1 MKKII
6 KLAIE
11 NTTQIRKTEDSLCE
25 LYSHDKNNGVF
36 EFEVVNETLSNEKP
50 YAMFKF
56 MDSQSVWK
64 VPGTIEDNKIKILF
78 DTTLI
83 TQDETVVCFL
93 YLDDEER
100 TTDFYRFKFK
110 VKVSEIDKLDTYAV
124 KERYFNNSIIVDK
137 VDVVTKKELEEALKG
152 LTVSSVEGVL
162 TETRADEIYA
172 KKSEIYDDTAL
183 SNRVKALEER
193 PDNNTVYD
201 DSDLR
206 GRVIAL
212 ESKADNDTVYDDT
225 DLKRRVSELENKS
238 DKDTVYDDSDLRG
251 RVEALESKPD
261 NNTVYD
267 DTVLTNRVKALEDR
281 PTGSSYDDS
290 DLQGRVRALEERPT
304 TTTAYDDTDVKRR
317 LANLEE
323 RPDNNTVYDDTDVKN
338 RLKTIEDNQK
348 DYVRTEDLPAPYDDR
363 RVNERLEALETK
375 QDNDTVYNDT
385 DLKTR
390 VEALENRPTTSVT
403 AYDDTDL
410 KRRVSEL
417 EQRPDNN
424 TVYDDTDVKERLTNL
439 ETKVDKDTIYDDSE
453 LKRRVSDLEQRP
465 DNNTVYDDTA
475 LSGRVKALED
485 APKVDITNFATK
497 DDVVAFNRELNN
509 KVSSVDF
516 EAFKT
521 TIPAPYND
529 SDLRSRVETLETKQD
544 KDTVYDDEPIKGR
557 LTALENKPFDDY
569 LTTQE
574 LEKHKFVT
582 KEQLDEATE
591 LDYSN
596 IVTNDELEGYAK
608 KTDLPVPY
616 NDTALSDRV
625 LALENKTT
633 TNQTLSIN
641 NNTLSISGGNS
652 VELPSNKPLTGNGS
666 PEGNIIANPG
676 DTYVNK
682 NVSLGDYLYYKE
694 RNPGKNTGW
703 KVLYGSMGVNINLTT
718 GGRIRFSRENYFVN
732 ASISDLT
739 ISLDALN
746 SGQGRDFYQDGENV
760 VIRFIPSKQFDARES
775 IIPQGFRPSGN
786 FLVPAYSKSGD
797 SIGLFKFEQT
807 YGIVKLILNDVN
819 KDNVTSEMLKGINSG
834 LIVYPTQ
841 EAWMVRLP

>member
-6 KLAIE
+6 KLPIE
-11 NTTQIRKTEDSLCE
+11 STTQIRKTEDSLCE
-25 LYSHDKNNGVF
+25 LYSHDKNNGLF
-36 EFEVVNETLSNEKP
+36 EFEVTNVKLGNEKP

-56 MDSQSVWK
+56 MESQSVWK
-64 VPGTIEDNKIKILF
+64 VLGTIEDNKIKVAF

-83 TQDETVVCFL
+83 TQDETVVCFI

-110 VKVSEIDKLDTYAV
+110 VKVSEIDKLHTYAV

-137 VDVVTKKELEEALKG
+137 VDVVTKDELKEALKG
-152 LTVSSVEGVL
+152 LTVSTVEGVL

-172 KKSEIYDDTAL
+172 KKSELYDDTAL
-183 SNRVKALEER
+183 RQRVATLEER
-193 PDNNTVYD
+193 PDNNTIYD

-267 DTVLTNRVKALEDR
+267 DTALTNRVKALEER

-304 TTTAYDDTDVKRR
+304 TAYDDTDVKQR
-317 LANLEE
+317 LTNLEG

-338 RLKTIEDNQK
+338 RLKAIEDTQK
-348 DYVRTEDLPAPYDDR
+348 DYVKTVDLPAPYDDR

-375 QDNDTVYNDT
+375 ADNDTVYNDT
-385 DLKTR
+385 DLKNR
-390 VEALENRPTTSVT
+390 VEALENRPNNGT

-439 ETKVDKDTIYDDSE
+439 ETKVDKDTIYDDSD

-465 DNNTVYDDTA
+465 DNNTVYDDTD
-475 LSGRVKALED
+475 LSNRVKALED
-485 APKVDITNFATK
+485 APKVDVINFATK

-516 EAFKT
+516 EDFKK

-529 SDLRSRVETLETKQD
+529 
-544 KDTVYDDEPIKGR
+544 
-557 LTALENKPFDDY
+557 
-569 LTTQE
+569 
-574 LEKHKFVT
+574 
-582 KEQLDEATE
+582 
-591 LDYSN
+591 
-596 IVTNDELEGYAK
+596 
-608 KTDLPVPY
+608 KT
-616 NDTALSDRV
+616 LSDRV
-625 LALENKTT
+625 LALENKPSTGGT
-633 TNQTLSIN
+633 QDTGWLKVSGENAIAGNIVEIRRIGNTVHVRFRNENDYFIVDENLYFTLDKE
-641 NNTLSISGGNS
+641 ISGGFGSVTNNS
-652 VELPSNKPLTGNGS
+652 PIFSAKNNRELGRFITNVFNNRITVELMIDVEL
-666 PEGNIIANPG
+666 
-676 DTYVNK
+676 
-682 NVSLGDYLYYKE
+682 
-694 RNPGKNTGW
+694 
-703 KVLYGSMGVNINLTT
+703 
-718 GGRIRFSRENYFVN
+718 
-732 ASISDLT
+732 
-739 ISLDALN
+739 
-746 SGQGRDFYQDGENV
+746 SG
-760 VIRFIPSKQFDARES
+760 
-775 IIPQGFRPSGN
+775 
-786 FLVPAYSKSGD
+786 SKSVYINEFSYITD
-797 SIGLFKFEQT
+797 DPFPT
-807 YGIVKLILNDVN
+807 NLN
-819 KDNVTSEMLKGINSG
+819 
-834 LIVYPTQ
+834 
-841 EAWMVRLP
+841 

>member
-36 EFEVVNETLSNEKP
+36 EFEVVNETLGDEKP

-162 TETRADEIYA
+162 TETRADELYA

-201 DSDLR
+201 DTDLR
-206 GRVIAL
+206 GRVVTL

-251 RVEALESKPD
+251 RVEALENKPD

-267 DTVLTNRVKALEDR
+267 DTVLTNRVKALEER

-317 LANLEE
+317 LTSLEE
-323 RPDNNTVYDDTDVKN
+323 RPDNNTVYDDTDVQN
-338 RLKTIEDNQK
+338 RLKAIEDTQK
-348 DYVRTEDLPAPYDDR
+348 DYVKTVDLPAPYDDR

-375 QDNDTVYNDT
+375 ADNDTVYNDT
-385 DLKTR
+385 DLKNR
-390 VEALENRPTTSVT
+390 VEALESRPNNGTV
-403 AYDDTDL
+403 YDDSDL

-439 ETKVDKDTIYDDSE
+439 ETKVDKDTVYDDSD
-453 LKRRVSDLEQRP
+453 LKRRVSELEQRP

-485 APKVDITNFATK
+485 APKVDVTNFATK

-529 SDLRSRVETLETKQD
+529 TDLRSRVETLETKQD

-569 LTTQE
+569 LTNEE

-596 IVTNDELEGYAK
+596 IVTNDELKDYAK
-608 KTDLPVPY
+608 KTDLPAPY
-616 NDTALSDRV
+616 NDKALSDRV

-652 VELPSNKPLTGNGS
+652 VELPNNKPLTGNGS
-666 PEGNIIANPG
+666 PEGNVIANPG

>member
-6 KLAIE
+6 KLPIE
-11 NTTQIRKTEDSLCE
+11 STTQIRKTEDSLCE
-25 LYSHDKNNGVF
+25 LYSHDKNNGLF
-36 EFEVVNETLSNEKP
+36 EFEVTNVKLGNEKP

-56 MDSQSVWK
+56 MDSMSVWK
-64 VPGTIEDNKIKILF
+64 VLGTIEDNKIKVAF

-110 VKVSEIDKLDTYAV
+110 VKVSEIDKLHTYAV

-137 VDVVTKKELEEALKG
+137 VDVVTKDELKEALKG
-152 LTVSSVEGVL
+152 LTVSTIEGVL
-162 TETRADEIYA
+162 TENRADEIYA
-172 KKSEIYDDTAL
+172 KKTDLYDDTAL
-183 SNRVKALEER
+183 RQRVATLEER
-193 PDNNTVYD
+193 PDNNTIYD

-212 ESKADNDTVYDDT
+212 ESTADNDTVYDDR

-267 DTVLTNRVKALEDR
+267 DTALTNRVKALEDR

-304 TTTAYDDTDVKRR
+304 TTTAYDDTDVK
-317 LANLEE
+317 
-323 RPDNNTVYDDTDVKN
+323 N
-338 RLKTIEDNQK
+338 RLKAIEDTQK

-375 QDNDTVYNDT
+375 TDNDTVYNDT

-390 VEALENRPTTSVT
+390 VEALENRTTTSVT
-403 AYDDTDL
+403 AYDDSDL

-439 ETKVDKDTIYDDSE
+439 ETKVDKDTIYDDSD

-485 APKVDITNFATK
+485 APKVDVTNFATK

-529 SDLRSRVETLETKQD
+529 
-544 KDTVYDDEPIKGR
+544 
-557 LTALENKPFDDY
+557 
-569 LTTQE
+569 
-574 LEKHKFVT
+574 
-582 KEQLDEATE
+582 KE
-591 LDYSN
+591 
-596 IVTNDELEGYAK
+596 
-608 KTDLPVPY
+608 
-616 NDTALSDRV
+616 LSDRV
-625 LALENKTT
+625 LALENKPATAGI
-633 TNQTLSIN
+633 QTQDTGWITISDDNPLHGNVVKIRRIN
-641 NNTLSISGGNS
+641 D
-652 VELPSNKPLTGNGS
+652 V
-666 PEGNIIANPG
+666 
-676 DTYVNK
+676 VH
-682 NVSLGDYLYYKE
+682 VSLSNSNSEGLQLQLDDTVFHVILANKE
-694 RNPGKNTGW
+694 IGEGFTPLNKLAIQITEIE
-703 KVLYGSMGVNINLTT
+703 NIMQTTT
-718 GGRIRFSRENYFVN
+718 GGTNVIGQVIFKVENGKVMINGFGDKFS
-732 ASISDLT
+732 
-739 ISLDALN
+739 
-746 SGQGRDFYQDGENV
+746 
-760 VIRFIPSKQFDARES
+760 
-775 IIPQGFRPSGN
+775 
-786 FLVPAYSKSGD
+786 
-797 SIGLFKFEQT
+797 
-807 YGIVKLILNDVN
+807 
-819 KDNVTSEMLKGINSG
+819 TSEPIEVLVNNFS
-834 LIVYPTQ
+834 YFTEDPFPTN
-841 EAWMVRLP
+841 LN

>member
-36 EFEVVNETLSNEKP
+36 EFEVVNERLGNEKP

-64 VPGTIEDNKIKILF
+64 VPGTVEDNKIKILF

-110 VKVSEIDKLDTYAV
+110 VKVSEIDKLHTYAV

-137 VDVVTKKELEEALKG
+137 LDVVTKDELKEALKG
-152 LTVSSVEGVL
+152 LTVSNVEGIL

-172 KKSEIYDDTAL
+172 KKTEIPQAYDDSAL
-183 SNRVKALEER
+183 KQRVATLEER

-267 DTVLTNRVKALEDR
+267 DTALSNRVKALEDK

-290 DLQGRVRALEERPT
+290 DLQGRVRALEERPNA
-304 TTTAYDDTDVKRR
+304 TAYDDSDVKRR
-317 LANLEE
+317 LTNLEE

-385 DLKTR
+385 DLRTR
-390 VEALENRPTTSVT
+390 VEALENRPNNGT
-403 AYDDTDL
+403 AYDDSDL

-439 ETKVDKDTIYDDSE
+439 ETKVDKDTIYDDSD

-485 APKVDITNFATK
+485 APKVDTINFATK

-521 TIPAPYND
+521 TIPASYND

-544 KDTVYDDEPIKGR
+544 KDTVYDDEPIKSR

-596 IVTNDELEGYAK
+596 IVTTDELNDYAK
-608 KTDLPVPY
+608 KTEIPAPY
-616 NDTALSDRV
+616 NDKALSDRV
-625 LALENKTT
+625 LALENKPSTGGAQT
-633 TNQTLSIN
+633 QDTGWITISENGALHDNVVKIRRINDIVHVSLSNPGNEGLMLEATDGYGAVLVDKVISKGFTPMKPILLPVTETVSMITLNTNRTAVTGQAIFEIK
-641 NNTLSISGGNS
+641 NNTATL
-652 VELPSNKPLTGNGS
+652 
-666 PEGNIIANPG
+666 
-676 DTYVNK
+676 
-682 NVSLGDYLYYKE
+682 
-694 RNPGKNTGW
+694 
-703 KVLYGSMGVNINLTT
+703 KVY
-718 GGRIRFSRENYFVN
+718 
-732 ASISDLT
+732 
-739 ISLDALN
+739 
-746 SGQGRDFYQDGENV
+746 DGE
-760 VIRFIPSKQFDARES
+760 IS
-775 IIPQGFRPSGN
+775 SGMPTEKHIN
-786 FLVPAYSKSGD
+786 DFSYFTEDP
-797 SIGLFKFEQT
+797 FPT
-807 YGIVKLILNDVN
+807 NLN
-819 KDNVTSEMLKGINSG
+819 
-834 LIVYPTQ
+834 
-841 EAWMVRLP
+841 

>member
-6 KLAIE
+6 KLPIE
-11 NTTQIRKTEDSLCE
+11 STTQIRKTEDSLCE
-25 LYSHDKNNGVF
+25 LYSHDKNNGLF
-36 EFEVVNETLSNEKP
+36 EFEVTNVKLGNEKP

-56 MDSQSVWK
+56 MDSMSVWK
-64 VPGTIEDNKIKILF
+64 VLGTIEDNKIKVAF

-162 TETRADEIYA
+162 TETRADELYA

-183 SNRVKALEER
+183 RQRVATLEER
-193 PDNNTVYD
+193 PNNNTVYD

-212 ESKADNDTVYDDT
+212 ESKADNDTVYDDA

-238 DKDTVYDDSDLRG
+238 DKDTVYDD
-251 RVEALESKPD
+251 
-261 NNTVYD
+261 
-267 DTVLTNRVKALEDR
+267 
-281 PTGSSYDDS
+281 
-290 DLQGRVRALEERPT
+290 
-304 TTTAYDDTDVKRR
+304 TDVQ
-317 LANLEE
+317 
-323 RPDNNTVYDDTDVKN
+323 N
-338 RLKTIEDNQK
+338 RLKAIEDTQK

-375 QDNDTVYNDT
+375 TDNDTVYNDT
-385 DLKTR
+385 GLKTR
-390 VEALENRPTTSVT
+390 VEALENRTTTSVT
-403 AYDDTDL
+403 AYDDSDL

-439 ETKVDKDTIYDDSE
+439 ETKVDKDTIYDDSD
-453 LKRRVSDLEQRP
+453 LKRRLTNLEQRP

-485 APKVDITNFATK
+485 APKVDVTNFATK

-529 SDLRSRVETLETKQD
+529 
-544 KDTVYDDEPIKGR
+544 
-557 LTALENKPFDDY
+557 
-569 LTTQE
+569 
-574 LEKHKFVT
+574 
-582 KEQLDEATE
+582 KE
-591 LDYSN
+591 
-596 IVTNDELEGYAK
+596 
-608 KTDLPVPY
+608 
-616 NDTALSDRV
+616 LSDRV
-625 LALENKTT
+625 LALENKPATAGI
-633 TNQTLSIN
+633 QTQDTGWITISDDNPLHGNVVKIRRIN
-641 NNTLSISGGNS
+641 D
-652 VELPSNKPLTGNGS
+652 V
-666 PEGNIIANPG
+666 
-676 DTYVNK
+676 VH
-682 NVSLGDYLYYKE
+682 VSLSNSNSEGLQLQLDDTVFHVILANKE
-694 RNPGKNTGW
+694 IGEGFTPLNKLAIQITEIE
-703 KVLYGSMGVNINLTT
+703 NIMQTTT
-718 GGRIRFSRENYFVN
+718 GGTNVIGQVIFKVENGKVMINGFGDKFS
-732 ASISDLT
+732 
-739 ISLDALN
+739 
-746 SGQGRDFYQDGENV
+746 
-760 VIRFIPSKQFDARES
+760 
-775 IIPQGFRPSGN
+775 
-786 FLVPAYSKSGD
+786 
-797 SIGLFKFEQT
+797 
-807 YGIVKLILNDVN
+807 
-819 KDNVTSEMLKGINSG
+819 TSEPIEVLVNNFS
-834 LIVYPTQ
+834 YFTEDPFPTN
-841 EAWMVRLP
+841 LN

>member
-6 KLAIE
+6 KLSIE

-36 EFEVVNETLSNEKP
+36 EFEVVNETLGNEKP

-64 VPGTIEDNKIKILF
+64 VPGTVEDNKIKILF

-110 VKVSEIDKLDTYAV
+110 VKVSEIDKINTYAV

-152 LTVSSVEGVL
+152 LTVSTVEGVL

-172 KKSEIYDDTAL
+172 KKTDLYDDTAL
-183 SNRVKALEER
+183 RQRVATLEER

-225 DLKRRVSELENKS
+225 DLKRRVSELEQRPDNN
-238 DKDTVYDDSDLRG
+238 TVYDDSDLRG
-251 RVEALESKPD
+251 RVEALENKPD

-267 DTVLTNRVKALEDR
+267 DTVLTNRVKALEER
-281 PTGSSYDDS
+281 PTGSSYDD
-290 DLQGRVRALEERPT
+290 
-304 TTTAYDDTDVKRR
+304 TDVQ
-317 LANLEE
+317 
-323 RPDNNTVYDDTDVKN
+323 N
-338 RLKTIEDNQK
+338 RLKAIEDTQK

-424 TVYDDTDVKERLTNL
+424 TVYDDSDVKERLTNL
-439 ETKVDKDTIYDDSE
+439 ETKVDKDTVYDDSD

-465 DNNTVYDDTA
+465 DNNTVYDDSALTQRVETLENKPEGATKEDVKGLTDRVVALENKSDKDTIYDDSDIKERLTVLENKPDNNTVYDDSA
-475 LSGRVKALED
+475 LSNRVRALED
-485 APKVDITNFATK
+485 APKVNATDFATK
-497 DDVVAFNRELNN
+497 NDLVAFNGELNN

-516 EAFKT
+516 EEFKK

-529 SDLRSRVETLETKQD
+529 SDLVKRVETLETKQD
-544 KDTVYDDEPIKGR
+544 KDTVYNDEPIKER
-557 LTALENKPFDDY
+557 LIALESKPFDSY
-569 LTTQE
+569 FTE
-574 LEKHKFVT
+574 T
-582 KEQLDEATE
+582 KADE
-591 LDYSN
+591 
-596 IVTNDELEGYAK
+596 IYAK

-616 NDTALSDRV
+616 DDKALSDRV
-625 LALENKTT
+625 LALESRPVTEIHGTGMPNGVVEAPIGTTYIDTAKTNGALKWIKTT
-633 TNQTLSIN
+633 D
-641 NNTLSISGGNS
+641 GG
-652 VELPSNKPLTGNGS
+652 
-666 PEGNIIANPG
+666 
-676 DTYVNK
+676 
-682 NVSLGDYLYYKE
+682 
-694 RNPGKNTGW
+694 NTGW
-703 KVLYGSMGVNINLTT
+703 KVTEGDT
-718 GGRIRFSRENYFVN
+718 GWVLGWQEDKENNTNRMYFRRKNDVVHVKFN
-732 ASISDLT
+732 PEIKTSYIS
-739 ISLDALN
+739 
-746 SGQGRDFYQDGENV
+746 GETN
-760 VIRFIPSKQFDARES
+760 
-775 IIPQGFRPSGN
+775 
-786 FLVPAYSKSGD
+786 
-797 SIGLFKFEQT
+797 
-807 YGIVKLILNDVN
+807 LILNLGGDELFSDLSIQGFKPVDDIVQTIYRTSRDIYSSTASTEN
-819 KDNVTSEMLKGINSG
+819 SEGAQGTGAVIIQYEYYRRDKTGLKLQIVTSDLGVKENHVNPFSYLTEDEWP
-834 LIVYPTQ
+834 VQ
-841 EAWMVRLP
+841 LP

>member
-6 KLAIE
+6 KLPIE
-11 NTTQIRKTEDSLCE
+11 STTQIRKTEDSLCE
-25 LYSHDKNNGVF
+25 LYSHDKNNGLF
-36 EFEVVNETLSNEKP
+36 EFEVTNVKLGNEKP

-56 MDSQSVWK
+56 MDSMSVWK
-64 VPGTIEDNKIKILF
+64 VLGTIEDNKIKVAF

-124 KERYFNNSIIVDK
+124 KERYFNKSIIVDK

-152 LTVSSVEGVL
+152 LTVTSVEGLL
-162 TETRADEIYA
+162 TETRADELYA

-201 DSDLR
+201 DTDLR
-206 GRVIAL
+206 GRVVAL
-212 ESKADNDTVYDDT
+212 ESKADNDTVYDDA

-251 RVEALESKPD
+251 RVEALENKPD

-267 DTVLTNRVKALEDR
+267 DTILTNRVKALEDR

-290 DLQGRVRALEERPT
+290 DLQGRVRALEERPS
-304 TTTAYDDTDVKRR
+304 TTAYDDTDVKQR
-317 LANLEE
+317 LTNLEG
-323 RPDNNTVYDDTDVKN
+323 RPDNNTVYDDTD
-338 RLKTIEDNQK
+338 
-348 DYVRTEDLPAPYDDR
+348 
-363 RVNERLEALETK
+363 
-375 QDNDTVYNDT
+375 
-385 DLKTR
+385 
-390 VEALENRPTTSVT
+390 
-403 AYDDTDL
+403 
-410 KRRVSEL
+410 
-417 EQRPDNN
+417 
-424 TVYDDTDVKERLTNL
+424 
-439 ETKVDKDTIYDDSE
+439 

-485 APKVDITNFATK
+485 APKVDVTNFATK

-544 KDTVYDDEPIKGR
+544 KDTVYDDEPIKSR

-569 LTTQE
+569 LTNEE

-596 IVTNDELEGYAK
+596 IVTTDELKDYAK

-616 NDTALSDRV
+616 NDKVLSDRV
-625 LALENKTT
+625 LALENKPSTGGGA
-633 TNQTLSIN
+633 QTKDTGWI
-641 NNTLSISGGNS
+641 TIS
-652 VELPSNKPLTGNGS
+652 EEDPLN
-666 PEGNIIANPG
+666 GNIVRIRR
-676 DTYVNK
+676 VNDMVY
-682 NVSLGDYLYYKE
+682 VSLNNPDTDNAHLQLEVTDGHGAVLAEKE
-694 RNPGKNTGW
+694 IQKGFTPMRTVIVPVISNIETIMLSTDLNKTGQA
-703 KVLYGSMGVNINLTT
+703 V
-718 GGRIRFSRENYFVN
+718 F
-732 ASISDLT
+732 
-739 ISLDALN
+739 
-746 SGQGRDFYQDGENV
+746 NV
-760 VIRFIPSKQFDARES
+760 VNNRVTLKAYDKDITSGIPTSKH
-775 IIPQGFRPSGN
+775 I
-786 FLVPAYSKSGD
+786 
-797 SIGLFKFEQT
+797 
-807 YGIVKLILNDVN
+807 NDFSYFTE
-819 KDNVTSEMLKGINSG
+819 DPF
-834 LIVYPTQ
+834 PTN
-841 EAWMVRLP
+841 LH

>member
-6 KLAIE
+6 KLSIE

-36 EFEVVNETLSNEKP
+36 EFEVVNETLGNEKP

-162 TETRADEIYA
+162 TETRADELYA

-183 SNRVKALEER
+183 KQRVATLEER

-225 DLKRRVSELENKS
+225 DLKRRVSELE
-238 DKDTVYDDSDLRG
+238 
-251 RVEALESKPD
+251 
-261 NNTVYD
+261 
-267 DTVLTNRVKALEDR
+267 
-281 PTGSSYDDS
+281 
-290 DLQGRVRALEERPT
+290 Q
-304 TTTAYDDTDVKRR
+304 
-317 LANLEE
+317 
-323 RPDNNTVYDDTDVKN
+323 RPDNNTVYDDTDVK
-338 RLKTIEDNQK
+338 
-348 DYVRTEDLPAPYDDR
+348 
-363 RVNERLEALETK
+363 ERLANLETK
-375 QDNDTVYNDT
+375 VDKDTVY
-385 DLKTR
+385 
-390 VEALENRPTTSVT
+390 
-403 AYDDTDL
+403 DDSDL

-424 TVYDDTDVKERLTNL
+424 TVYDDT
-439 ETKVDKDTIYDDSE
+439 
-453 LKRRVSDLEQRP
+453 
-465 DNNTVYDDTA
+465 A
-475 LSGRVKALED
+475 LSNRVRALED
-485 APKVDITNFATK
+485 APKVDVTNFATK

-521 TIPAPYND
+521 TIPASYND

-544 KDTVYDDEPIKGR
+544 KDTVYNDEPIKER
-557 LTALENKPFDDY
+557 LIALESKPFDDY
-569 LTTQE
+569 LTN
-574 LEKHKFVT
+574 K
-582 KEQLDEATE
+582 
-591 LDYSN
+591 S
-596 IVTNDELEGYAK
+596 LEGYAK

-616 NDTALSDRV
+616 NDKVLSDRV
-625 LALENKTT
+625 LALENKTI
-633 TNQTLSIN
+633 TNQTLSID

-666 PEGNIIANPG
+666 PEGNVIANPG

-703 KVLYGSMGVNINLTT
+703 KVLYGSMGVNINLST
-718 GGRIRFSRENYFVN
+718 GGRIRFQRENYFVN

>member
-36 EFEVVNETLSNEKP
+36 EFEVVNERLGNEKP

-64 VPGTIEDNKIKILF
+64 VPGTIEDGKIKILF

-137 VDVVTKKELEEALKG
+137 LDVVTKDELKEALKG

-172 KKSEIYDDTAL
+172 KKTEIPQPYDDTAL
-183 SNRVKALEER
+183 KQRVATLEER
-193 PDNNTVYD
+193 PGNNTVYD

-206 GRVIAL
+206 GRVVAL
-212 ESKADNDTVYDDT
+212 ESKADKDTVYDDT

-251 RVEALESKPD
+251 RVEALENKPD

-267 DTVLTNRVKALEDR
+267 DTVLTNRVKALE
-281 PTGSSYDDS
+281 
-290 DLQGRVRALEERPT
+290 ERPT
-304 TTTAYDDTDVKRR
+304 TAIAYDDSDVKRR
-317 LANLEE
+317 LTNLEE

-338 RLKTIEDNQK
+338 RLKTIEDKQK

-375 QDNDTVYNDT
+375 LYNDT
-385 DLKTR
+385 DLKNR
-390 VEALENRPTTSVT
+390 VEALENRPNNGT
-403 AYDDTDL
+403 AYDDSDL

-439 ETKVDKDTIYDDSE
+439 ETKVDKDTVYDDSD
-453 LKRRVSDLEQRP
+453 LKRRISDLEQRP

-485 APKVDITNFATK
+485 APKVDVINFATK

-521 TIPAPYND
+521 TIPTPYND
-529 SDLRSRVETLETKQD
+529 TDLRSRVETLETKQD
-544 KDTVYDDEPIKGR
+544 KDTVYDDEPIKSR
-557 LTALENKPFDDY
+557 LTALESKPFDDY

-596 IVTNDELEGYAK
+596 IVTTDELKDYAK
-608 KTDLPVPY
+608 KTEIPQPY
-616 NDTALSDRV
+616 NDKALSDRV

-652 VELPSNKPLTGNGS
+652 VELPNNKQLTGSGT
-666 PEGNIIANPG
+666 PEGKVIANPG
-676 DTYVNK
+676 DTYVNT
-682 NVSLGDYLYYKE
+682 NVSLGDYYYYKE
-694 RNPGKNTGW
+694 RNPGRNIGW
-703 KVLYGSMGVNINLTT
+703 RVLYGSMGVNINLTT
-718 GGRIRFSRENYFVN
+718 GGKIRFQRENYFVN

-746 SGQGRDFYQDGENV
+746 SGQGRDFYQEGENV

>member
-1 MKKII
+1 MVRLKPYITDIESYLLERTRNMKKII
-6 KLAIE
+6 KLPIE
-11 NTTQIRKTEDSLCE
+11 STTQIRKTEDSLCE
-25 LYSHDKNNGVF
+25 LYSHDKNNGLF
-36 EFEVVNETLSNEKP
+36 EFEVTNVKLGNEKP

-56 MDSQSVWK
+56 MDSLSVWK
-64 VPGTIEDNKIKILF
+64 VLGTIEDNKIKVAF
-78 DTTLI
+78 DTSLI
-83 TQDETVVCFL
+83 TKDETVVCFL

-110 VKVSEIDKLDTYAV
+110 VKVSEIDKINTYAV

-137 VDVVTKKELEEALKG
+137 LDVVTKDELKEALKG
-152 LTVSSVEGVL
+152 LTVSTVEGVL

-172 KKSEIYDDTAL
+172 KKSELPQPYDDTAL
-183 SNRVKALEER
+183 KQRVATLEER

-206 GRVIAL
+206 GRVVAL
-212 ESKADNDTVYDDT
+212 ETKADNDTVYDDT

-267 DTVLTNRVKALEDR
+267 D
-281 PTGSSYDDS
+281 S
-290 DLQGRVRALEERPT
+290 DLQGRVRALEERPNA
-304 TTTAYDDTDVKRR
+304 TAYDDADVKRR
-317 LANLEE
+317 LTNLEE

-385 DLKTR
+385 DLRTR
-390 VEALENRPTTSVT
+390 VEALENRPSAT

-424 TVYDDTDVKERLTNL
+424 TVYDDTNVKERLTNL
-439 ETKVDKDTIYDDSE
+439 ETKVDKDTVYDDSD

-485 APKVDITNFATK
+485 APKVDVINFATK
-497 DDVVAFNRELNN
+497 DDVVAFNRELNS

-516 EAFKT
+516 EAFKK

-529 SDLRSRVETLETKQD
+529 TDLRSRVETLETKQD
-544 KDTVYDDEPIKGR
+544 KDTVYDDEPIKER
-557 LTALENKPFDDY
+557 LTALESKPFDDY

-596 IVTNDELEGYAK
+596 IVTTDELKDYVK
-608 KTDLPVPY
+608 KTEIPAPY
-616 NDTALSDRV
+616 NDKALSDRV
-625 LALENKTT
+625 LALENKPSTGGA
-633 TNQTLSIN
+633 QTQDTGWIKLSDNNPLNGNVVKIRRINDTVHVRIYNETRGELFAGDNNENYGTYTILEKNIQDGFKPSIPIIEPLVASMGHIESNPSHTEAVGALIYIIQNGQLSI
-641 NNTLSISGGNS
+641 
-652 VELPSNKPLTGNGS
+652 K
-666 PEGNIIANPG
+666 
-676 DTYVNK
+676 
-682 NVSLGDYLYYKE
+682 
-694 RNPGKNTGW
+694 
-703 KVLYGSMGVNINLTT
+703 LYGSTLEVDSLHVNEFSYLTDEPFPT
-718 GGRIRFSRENYFVN
+718 
-732 ASISDLT
+732 DLH
-739 ISLDALN
+739 
-746 SGQGRDFYQDGENV
+746 
-760 VIRFIPSKQFDARES
+760 
-775 IIPQGFRPSGN
+775 
-786 FLVPAYSKSGD
+786 
-797 SIGLFKFEQT
+797 
-807 YGIVKLILNDVN
+807 
-819 KDNVTSEMLKGINSG
+819 
-834 LIVYPTQ
+834 
-841 EAWMVRLP
+841 

>member
-6 KLAIE
+6 KLPIE
-11 NTTQIRKTEDSLCE
+11 STTQIRKTEDSLCE
-25 LYSHDKNNGVF
+25 LYSHDKNNGLF
-36 EFEVVNETLSNEKP
+36 EFEVTNVKLGNEKP

-64 VPGTIEDNKIKILF
+64 VLGTIEDNKIKVAF

-110 VKVSEIDKLDTYAV
+110 VKVSEIDRLDTYAV
-124 KERYFNNSIIVDK
+124 KERYFSNSIIVDK
-137 VDVVTKKELEEALKG
+137 VDVVTKEELKEALKG
-152 LTVSSVEGVL
+152 LTVSTVEGVL

-172 KKSEIYDDTAL
+172 KKTEIPQPYDDSSL
-183 SNRVKALEER
+183 RQRVATLEER
-193 PDNNTVYD
+193 PNNNTVYD

-212 ESKADNDTVYDDT
+212 ESKADNDTVYDDA

-267 DTVLTNRVKALEDR
+267 D
-281 PTGSSYDDS
+281 S

-304 TTTAYDDTDVKRR
+304 TSVTAYDDSDVKKR
-317 LANLEE
+317 LTDLEG

-338 RLKTIEDNQK
+338 RLKTIEDNQISKETLK

-385 DLKTR
+385 DLKNR
-390 VEALENRPTTSVT
+390 VEALENRPNNGT

-439 ETKVDKDTIYDDSE
+439 ETKVDKDTVYDDS
-453 LKRRVSDLEQRP
+453 DLS
-465 DNNTVYDDTA
+465 N
-475 LSGRVKALED
+475 RVKALED
-485 APKVDITNFATK
+485 APKVDVINFATK
-497 DDVVAFNRELNN
+497 NDLVAFNGELNN

-516 EAFKT
+516 EDFKK

-529 SDLRSRVETLETKQD
+529 K
-544 KDTVYDDEPIKGR
+544 
-557 LTALENKPFDDY
+557 
-569 LTTQE
+569 
-574 LEKHKFVT
+574 
-582 KEQLDEATE
+582 
-591 LDYSN
+591 
-596 IVTNDELEGYAK
+596 
-608 KTDLPVPY
+608 
-616 NDTALSDRV
+616 ALSDRV
-625 LALENKTT
+625 LALENKPVTEIHGTGMPNGVVEAPIGTT
-633 TNQTLSIN
+633 YIDKNKTNGALKWIKT
-641 NNTLSISGGNS
+641 TDGG
-652 VELPSNKPLTGNGS
+652 
-666 PEGNIIANPG
+666 
-676 DTYVNK
+676 
-682 NVSLGDYLYYKE
+682 
-694 RNPGKNTGW
+694 NTGW
-703 KVLYGSMGVNINLTT
+703 EVLIGDTGWRTLNSISKLTDGSKTSFIKIRRVNNLVTYQFGGLQWGWFGIIRRNGSGFVKHNSSGDKGAKVLYP
-718 GGRIRFSRENYFVN
+718 GG
-732 ASISDLT
+732 
-739 ISLDALN
+739 
-746 SGQGRDFYQDGENV
+746 
-760 VIRFIPSKQFDARES
+760 IPE
-775 IIPQGFRPSGN
+775 GFRSETS
-786 FLVPAYSKSGD
+786 LVGSTYDDKGRP
-797 SIGLFKFEQT
+797 
-807 YGIVKLILNDVN
+807 YGIWYLGGKTDSNFIQLTFNADIPTDRDIGDIRVSAISYLTEEPWPTKL
-819 KDNVTSEMLKGINSG
+819 
-834 LIVYPTQ
+834 P
-841 EAWMVRLP
+841 

>member
-36 EFEVVNETLSNEKP
+36 EFEVINETLGKEKP

-162 TETRADEIYA
+162 TETRADELYA

-201 DSDLR
+201 DTDLR
-206 GRVIAL
+206 GRVVTL

-251 RVEALESKPD
+251 RVEALENKPD

-267 DTVLTNRVKALEDR
+267 DTILTNRVKALEER

-317 LANLEE
+317 LTNLEE
-323 RPDNNTVYDDTDVKN
+323 RPDNNTVYDDTNVQN
-338 RLKTIEDNQK
+338 RLKAIEDTQK
-348 DYVRTEDLPAPYDDR
+348 DYVKTVDLPAPYDDR

-375 QDNDTVYNDT
+375 ADNDTVYNDT
-385 DLKTR
+385 DLKNR
-390 VEALENRPTTSVT
+390 VEALENRPNNGT
-403 AYDDTDL
+403 AYDDSDL

-453 LKRRVSDLEQRP
+453 LKRRVSELEQRP